1 MDEIIDRIDEQRQL
15 EQLLHYLTP
24 REMQVVQLYWYEGY
38 SLKEVGKIMGVT
50 VARVQQINAK
60 ALRKLK
66 MWAERT
72 NKS

>member
-60 ALRKLK
+60 ALRKMK

>member
-38 SLKEVGKIMGVT
+38 TFKEVGKLMGVT
-50 VARVQQINAK
+50 IARVQQINAK
-60 ALRKLK
+60 ALRKMK
-66 MWAERT
+66 MRAERT